1 MQLATFVTI
10 HSLIFAVELSDPKFF
25 SHCQEHWVFVEDLL
39 QDRDPHVS
47 ALVPRSVE
55 VFTCSLVKL
64 GLGSNITPVCRHPS
78 SEFRNCFAHILEP
91 APGLG
96 AVDTV
101 HNVGGPAVHGGV
113 DGGHGRG
120 LGGLDLENTLANIK
134 PRILKMVSFFCCIS
148 N

>member
-1 MQLATFVTI
+1 M
-10 HSLIFAVELSDPKFF
+10 
-25 SHCQEHWVFVEDLL
+25 
-39 QDRDPHVS
+39 
-47 ALVPRSVE
+47 
-55 VFTCSLVKL
+55 
-64 GLGSNITPVCRHPS
+64 
-78 SEFRNCFAHILEP
+78 EP